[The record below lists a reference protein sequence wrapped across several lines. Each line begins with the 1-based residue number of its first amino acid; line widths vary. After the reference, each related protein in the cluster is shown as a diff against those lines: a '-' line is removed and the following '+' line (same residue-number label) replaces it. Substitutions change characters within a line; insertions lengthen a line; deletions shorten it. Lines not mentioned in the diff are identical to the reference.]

1 MLLGKF
7 YYCLNFISIHY
18 VISLWIILYYYFYHI
33 WYILGTLI
41 KGPKN
46 RRCWFLGPILVF
58 SFSFSFS
65 HTHPSLRVYL
75 LRYVL
80 ISEQTSIHYTHYLKP
95 TANKPT
101 PNQSQETLPHTGQP
115 PILYK
120 GCTRHTTLPPILDQ
134 NHKSQIKITTTIK
147 SPILTIIKLP
157 FTEINK
163 KDRHK
168 TD

>member
-41 KGPKN
+41 KGP
-46 RRCWFLGPILVF
+46 
-58 SFSFSFS
+58 
-65 HTHPSLRVYL
+65 
-75 LRYVL
+75 
-80 ISEQTSIHYTHYLKP
+80 
-95 TANKPT
+95 TANTPT
-101 PNQSQETLPHTGQP
+101 PNKSQQTLPHTGQP

-120 GCTRHTTLPPILDQ
+120 GCTRCTTLPPNLDQ
-134 NHKSQIKITTTIK
+134 NQKSQIKITTTIK

-163 KDRHK
+163 KGQTQNRLVSLWIIKITLLQQLRLPQNKQYFFKPKIQSHWATVRNSQDPK
-168 TD
+168 STICQKIS